1 MSTRLTLRQK
11 IGLLWSL
18 YCDKRT
24 PFTVK
29 ILPILAVLYGVSPID
44 FVPDFLPLLGQMD
57 DIVMI
62 VTLLLVAYN
71 MIPKDLYRQERER
84 VKATPITN
92 DYV

>member
-1 MSTRLTLRQK
+1 MKRITFRQK

-18 YCDKRT
+18 YRDKRT
-24 PFTVK
+24 PLAVK
-29 ILPILAVLYGVSPID
+29 VLPILAVIYGVSPID

-62 VTLLLVAYN
+62 ASLLLAAYN

-84 VKATPITN
+84 VQATPITN
-92 DYV
+92 DYA